1 MPPGAAGQAAQSPAP
16 VAVGRMRR
24 VGDTVA
30 VALVRAYQVGVAPL
44 TGGACRFTPSCSAYA
59 IEAVEMHGA
68 ARGLWLA
75 LRRVARCHPW
85 GGFGHDPVPHAHGP
99 ACAGGSSR
107 TLES

>member
-1 MPPGAAGQAAQSPAP
+1 VADQQASGAAS
-16 VAVGRMRR
+16 VEIGRTRR
-24 VGDTVA
+24 VADSIA
-30 VALVRAYQVGVAPL
+30 LALVRAYQVGVAPL

-59 IEAVEMHGA
+59 VDAVEIHGA

>member
-1 MPPGAAGQAAQSPAP
+1 MHADPITP
-16 VAVGRMRR
+16 VDRTRGVVDAL
-24 VGDTVA
+24 A
-30 VALVRAYQVGVAPL
+30 IALVRAYQVGISPL
-44 TGGACRFTPSCSAYA
+44 TGGACRFSPSCSVYA
-59 IEAVEMHGA
+59 IEAIEMHGA

-99 ACAGGSSR
+99 TASLRRSDAGGSSR